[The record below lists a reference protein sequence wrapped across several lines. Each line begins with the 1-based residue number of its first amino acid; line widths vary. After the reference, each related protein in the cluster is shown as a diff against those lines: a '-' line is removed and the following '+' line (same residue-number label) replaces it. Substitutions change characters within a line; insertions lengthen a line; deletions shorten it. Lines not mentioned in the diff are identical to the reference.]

1 MNRVV
6 YKICPR
12 PLWESAEA
20 AGSFEGAPVDIA
32 DGFIHF
38 STAKQVVETAH
49 RHFSGQDDLVLAAVR
64 IDGLDAEQV
73 RWECSRGGELFP
85 HLYGPLPLAAVEWV
99 RPLPLGSDGKHV
111 FQDLG

>member
-12 PLWESAEA
+12 ELWESAQA
-20 AGSFEGAPVDIA
+20 AGTFEGAPVDIA

-38 STAKQVVETAH
+38 STAKQVVETAS
-49 RHFSGQDDLVLAAVR
+49 RHFGGQDDLVLAAVR

-85 HLYGPLPLAAVEWV
+85 HLYGPLPTAMAIE
-99 RPLPLGSDGKHV
+99 RKPLP
-111 FQDLG
+111 